1 MKTMDHT
8 KGTGQIDTTPPSLYA
23 ILAEGV
29 SAGPLAGQSGYL
41 AEEGRRLYFHKKG
54 AAEQKI
60 RDLQNRCM
68 NRSPAAVYKCVAYP
82 CAGMPDRSIT
92 AEAIGSYDLRPG
104 FDPAEAE
111 LRSQV
116 YGNTGGGCMVGTA
129 SYYLPSLGR
138 TVWVNCNDEGATIA
152 SADYVWNDDNS
163 GSWDRYED
171 VQLFS
176 VQFNDTPPGGLGPWQ
191 AMILD
196 TLAYTAS
203 QQAAQGRTFR
213 LPGSWRDAI
222 EEQGQPPGPAMEGPC

>member
-1 MKTMDHT
+1 MKIMDHT
-8 KGTGQIDTTPPSLYA
+8 KETGQIDATPPSLYA
-23 ILAEGV
+23 ILAEGG
-29 SAGPLAGQSGYL
+29 STGPLVGQSGYL

-68 NRSPAAVYKCVAYP
+68 NGRPAAVYKCVAYP
-82 CAGMPDRSIT
+82 CAGMPDTSIT
-92 AEAIGSYDLRPG
+92 AEAIGGYDLRPG

-116 YGNTGGGCMVGTA
+116 YGDTGGGCMVGTA

-138 TVWVNCNDEGATIA
+138 TVWVSCNDEGATIA